1 MVSSKCVLLL
11 SIVWCVGTLGQFFQ
25 DEVFVD
31 VEDYAEQCDTVAKE
45 NEIFLVHFRGF
56 LPDGTEFFSS
66 YDLPHPV
73 VLLPENT
80 QTEIKGLRK
89 GIVGMCVGEVRSI
102 TVPAYLGYGDQEHIT
117 KKGIKIPANSELV
130 YQVRLL
136 FTNDADQL
144 GDAFDAIDNN
154 RDGYLDRQEIRY
166 QLAILEGE
174 AAATDMGFGEE
185 DANEKLVEL
194 MFTNNDKDQDGRLSR
209 SEYLGV
215 IYRDG
220 EL

>member
-1 MVSSKCVLLL
+1 MAVD
-11 SIVWCVGTLGQFFQ
+11 WCAGTLGQFFQ
-25 DEVFVD
+25 DDVFVD
-31 VEDYAEQCDTVAKE
+31 VEEFAEQCEVVAKE
-45 NEIFLVHFRGF
+45 NEIFLVHYRAF

-66 YDLPHPV
+66 YELPHPV

-80 QTEIKGLRK
+80 QTDIKGLRK

-102 TVPAYLGYGDQEHIT
+102 TVPAYLGYGDQEYVT

-136 FTNDADQL
+136 FTNDAGQL
-144 GDAFDAIDNN
+144 NDAFNAIDNN

-174 AAATDMGFGEE
+174 AAASDMGLGEGV
-185 DANEKLVEL
+185 ANEKLVEL

-215 IYRDG
+215 VYRDG